1 MKQKRGGHRGATIHR
16 SALPQL
22 GDVPVGNRCLAF
34 CKISGWVARSLGGSV
49 DHQQTGRLAKRWYG
63 YYDSETCLPSLGRA
77 SPGGRAVL
85 IQLDRFPSHISVGSA
100 FLLSDSYGLSF
111 PLLLS
116 LRYAFR
122 THRVVRRILVLSGL
136 LLTIALALFPM
147 DPGPMLLGDLVPM
160 LNVFSLTLWYL
171 YQALRGI
178 GGEGRKA
185 ADVLENS
192 TGLYMERKTSA
203 MSLFNHGCCNHHL
216 LHHNWCCCRR
226 AEIAGTRLP
235 PQEY

>member
-1 MKQKRGGHRGATIHR
+1 M
-16 SALPQL
+16 
-22 GDVPVGNRCLAF
+22 
-34 CKISGWVARSLGGSV
+34 
-49 DHQQTGRLAKRWYG
+49 
-63 YYDSETCLPSLGRA
+63 
-77 SPGGRAVL
+77 
-85 IQLDRFPSHISVGSA
+85 IQLYLLSIAYLLLGSA

-178 GGEGRKA
+178 GVKQEEQQT
-185 ADVLENS
+185 VLDA
-192 TGLYMERKTSA
+192 TGLYMERNKRNVGFLTMA
-203 MSLFNHGCCNHHL
+203 VAIIHFIAPQLVL
-216 LHHNWCCCRR
+216 L
-226 AEIAGTRLP
+226 
-235 PQEY
+235 

>member
-1 MKQKRGGHRGATIHR
+1 M
-16 SALPQL
+16 
-22 GDVPVGNRCLAF
+22 
-34 CKISGWVARSLGGSV
+34 
-49 DHQQTGRLAKRWYG
+49 
-63 YYDSETCLPSLGRA
+63 
-77 SPGGRAVL
+77 
-85 IQLDRFPSHISVGSA
+85 IQLYLLSIAYLLLGSA
-100 FLLSDSYGLSF
+100 FLLLDSYGLSF

-178 GGEGRKA
+178 GVKQEEQQT
-185 ADVLENS
+185 VLDA
-192 TGLYMERKTSA
+192 TGLYMERNKRNVGFLTMA
-203 MSLFNHGCCNHHL
+203 VAIIHFIAPQLVL
-216 LHHNWCCCRR
+216 L
-226 AEIAGTRLP
+226 
-235 PQEY
+235 

>member
-1 MKQKRGGHRGATIHR
+1 
-16 SALPQL
+16 
-22 GDVPVGNRCLAF
+22 
-34 CKISGWVARSLGGSV
+34 
-49 DHQQTGRLAKRWYG
+49 
-63 YYDSETCLPSLGRA
+63 
-77 SPGGRAVL
+77 L
-85 IQLDRFPSHISVGSA
+85 IQLYLLSIAYLLLGSA

-178 GGEGRKA
+178 GVKQEEQQT
-185 ADVLENS
+185 VLDA
-192 TGLYMERKTSA
+192 TGLYMERNKRNVGFLTMA
-203 MSLFNHGCCNHHL
+203 VAIIHFIAPQLVL
-216 LHHNWCCCRR
+216 L
-226 AEIAGTRLP
+226 
-235 PQEY
+235 

>member
-1 MKQKRGGHRGATIHR
+1 
-16 SALPQL
+16 
-22 GDVPVGNRCLAF
+22 
-34 CKISGWVARSLGGSV
+34 
-49 DHQQTGRLAKRWYG
+49 
-63 YYDSETCLPSLGRA
+63 
-77 SPGGRAVL
+77 L
-85 IQLDRFPSHISVGSA
+85 IQLYLLSIAYLLLGSA

-122 THRVVRRILVLSGL
+122 THPVVRRILVLSGL

-178 GGEGRKA
+178 GVKQEEQQT
-185 ADVLENS
+185 VLDA
-192 TGLYMERKTSA
+192 TGLYMERNKRNVGFLTMA
-203 MSLFNHGCCNHHL
+203 VAIIHFIAPQLVL
-216 LHHNWCCCRR
+216 L
-226 AEIAGTRLP
+226 
-235 PQEY
+235 

>member
-1 MKQKRGGHRGATIHR
+1 M
-16 SALPQL
+16 
-22 GDVPVGNRCLAF
+22 
-34 CKISGWVARSLGGSV
+34 
-49 DHQQTGRLAKRWYG
+49 
-63 YYDSETCLPSLGRA
+63 
-77 SPGGRAVL
+77 
-85 IQLDRFPSHISVGSA
+85 IQLYLLSIAYLLLGSA

-122 THRVVRRILVLSGL
+122 THPVVRRILVLSGL

-178 GGEGRKA
+178 GVKQEEQQT
-185 ADVLENS
+185 VLDA
-192 TGLYMERKTSA
+192 TGLYMERNKRNVGFLTMA
-203 MSLFNHGCCNHHL
+203 VAIIHFIAPQLVL
-216 LHHNWCCCRR
+216 L
-226 AEIAGTRLP
+226 
-235 PQEY
+235 

>member
-1 MKQKRGGHRGATIHR
+1 
-16 SALPQL
+16 
-22 GDVPVGNRCLAF
+22 
-34 CKISGWVARSLGGSV
+34 
-49 DHQQTGRLAKRWYG
+49 
-63 YYDSETCLPSLGRA
+63 
-77 SPGGRAVL
+77 L
-85 IQLDRFPSHISVGSA
+85 IQLYLLSIAYLLLGSA

-136 LLTIALALFPM
+136 LLTIASALFPM

-178 GGEGRKA
+178 GVKQEEQQT
-185 ADVLENS
+185 VLDA
-192 TGLYMERKTSA
+192 TGLYMERNKRNVGFLTMA
-203 MSLFNHGCCNHHL
+203 VAIIHFIAPQLVL
-216 LHHNWCCCRR
+216 L
-226 AEIAGTRLP
+226 
-235 PQEY
+235 

>member
-1 MKQKRGGHRGATIHR
+1 M
-16 SALPQL
+16 
-22 GDVPVGNRCLAF
+22 
-34 CKISGWVARSLGGSV
+34 
-49 DHQQTGRLAKRWYG
+49 
-63 YYDSETCLPSLGRA
+63 
-77 SPGGRAVL
+77 
-85 IQLDRFPSHISVGSA
+85 IQLYLLSIAYLLLGSA

-136 LLTIALALFPM
+136 LLTIASALFPM

-178 GGEGRKA
+178 GVKQEEQQT
-185 ADVLENS
+185 VLDA
-192 TGLYMERKTSA
+192 TGLYMERNKRNVGFLTMA
-203 MSLFNHGCCNHHL
+203 VAIIHFIAPQLVL
-216 LHHNWCCCRR
+216 L
-226 AEIAGTRLP
+226 
-235 PQEY
+235 

>member
-1 MKQKRGGHRGATIHR
+1 
-16 SALPQL
+16 
-22 GDVPVGNRCLAF
+22 
-34 CKISGWVARSLGGSV
+34 
-49 DHQQTGRLAKRWYG
+49 
-63 YYDSETCLPSLGRA
+63 
-77 SPGGRAVL
+77 L
-85 IQLDRFPSHISVGSA
+85 IQLYLLSIAYLLLGSA

-122 THRVVRRILVLSGL
+122 THPAVRRILVLSGL

-178 GGEGRKA
+178 GVKQEEQQT
-185 ADVLENS
+185 VLDA
-192 TGLYMERKTSA
+192 TGLYMERNKRNVGFLTMA
-203 MSLFNHGCCNHHL
+203 VAIIHFIAPQLVL
-216 LHHNWCCCRR
+216 L
-226 AEIAGTRLP
+226 
-235 PQEY
+235 

>member
-1 MKQKRGGHRGATIHR
+1 M
-16 SALPQL
+16 
-22 GDVPVGNRCLAF
+22 
-34 CKISGWVARSLGGSV
+34 
-49 DHQQTGRLAKRWYG
+49 
-63 YYDSETCLPSLGRA
+63 
-77 SPGGRAVL
+77 
-85 IQLDRFPSHISVGSA
+85 IQLYLLSIAYLLLGSA

-122 THRVVRRILVLSGL
+122 THPAVRRILVLSGL

-178 GGEGRKA
+178 GVKQEEQQT
-185 ADVLENS
+185 VLDA
-192 TGLYMERKTSA
+192 TGLYMERNKRNVGFLTMA
-203 MSLFNHGCCNHHL
+203 VAIIHFIAPQLVL
-216 LHHNWCCCRR
+216 L
-226 AEIAGTRLP
+226 
-235 PQEY
+235 

>member
-1 MKQKRGGHRGATIHR
+1 
-16 SALPQL
+16 
-22 GDVPVGNRCLAF
+22 
-34 CKISGWVARSLGGSV
+34 
-49 DHQQTGRLAKRWYG
+49 
-63 YYDSETCLPSLGRA
+63 
-77 SPGGRAVL
+77 L
-85 IQLDRFPSHISVGSA
+85 IQLYLLSIAYLLLGSA
-100 FLLSDSYGLSF
+100 FLLSDSYCLSF

-178 GGEGRKA
+178 GVKQEEQQT
-185 ADVLENS
+185 VLDA
-192 TGLYMERKTSA
+192 TGLYMERNKRNVGFLTMA
-203 MSLFNHGCCNHHL
+203 VAIIHFIAPQLVL
-216 LHHNWCCCRR
+216 L
-226 AEIAGTRLP
+226 
-235 PQEY
+235 